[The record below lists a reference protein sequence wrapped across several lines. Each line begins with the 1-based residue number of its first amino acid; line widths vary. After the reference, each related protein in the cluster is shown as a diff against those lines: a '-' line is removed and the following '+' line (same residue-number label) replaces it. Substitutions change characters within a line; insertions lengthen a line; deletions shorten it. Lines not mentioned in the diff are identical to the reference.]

1 MTARER
7 VMNEK
12 DFAAV
17 AESLRNAL
25 NSQGFM
31 QLVGAVVTSVKPGE
45 VELALDRRPEVLQHN
60 GFFHGGVI
68 AFLVDN
74 ATTAAAGT
82 LVDREARLVLTA
94 EYKLNFVAPAAGDR
108 LTCRATVLKPGKS
121 LTVVE
126 AKVFCRT
133 KGEEKLTAVA
143 LATIAAIARQA
154 A

>member
-1 MTARER
+1 MDDK
-7 VMNEK
+7 N
-12 DFAAV
+12 FAAI
-17 AESLRNAL
+17 AASLRDAF

-31 QLVGAVVTSVKPGE
+31 RLVGAETVSVKPGE

-74 ATTAAAGT
+74 ATTGAAGT
-82 LVDREARLVLTA
+82 LVDRETRMVLTA

-108 LTCRATVLKPGKS
+108 LTCRAKVLKPGKS

-126 AKVFCRT
+126 AKVYCRT
-133 KGEEKLTAVA
+133 QGEEKLTAVA
-143 LATIAAIARQA
+143 LATIAAIDRPKA